1 MQRDQLSTRDGM
13 SLEQTPIKGLVS
25 IFSGNTKSGR
35 FELPGHMRLLSIF
48 GAVKLDLRQAIIPN
62 RVSVI
67 EALTIFGS
75 IEIVVP
81 PEIAVE
87 CDGDAVAGAFSV
99 HRSRKGPAS
108 IPPPYGAP
116 VIRVS
121 GDAYAGAVTIQVKA
135 PREKARGHLARKLL
149 GG

>member
-1 MQRDQLSTRDGM
+1 MERDQLSTRDGV

-25 IFSGNTKSGR
+25 IFSGTTKSGR

-48 GAVKLDLRQAIIPN
+48 GAVKLDLRQATIPQG
-62 RVSVI
+62 VSVI

-108 IPPPYGAP
+108 IPPPSGAP

-135 PREKARGHLARKLL
+135 PRENAKGHLARKFL